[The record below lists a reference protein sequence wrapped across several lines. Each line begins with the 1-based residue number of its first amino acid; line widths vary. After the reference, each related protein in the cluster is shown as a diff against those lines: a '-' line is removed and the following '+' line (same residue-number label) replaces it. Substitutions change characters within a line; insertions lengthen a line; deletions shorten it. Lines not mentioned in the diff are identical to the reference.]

1 MEAKRKFAEYVR
13 SRKGWNC
20 TVVDGFNEY
29 ELGDENRLS
38 SVTFYQPK
46 DTAAEVSKTD
56 TESAVEEFTSEAR
69 LDSLRE
75 KLVDMPGL
83 FSQVLGHTSHAV
95 KEDISPEKLV
105 KIMNLVADLEKNI
118 LNLGSVVTEEDR
130 STDNSQQTS
139 EYSHAKTYE
148 NHE

>member
-75 KLVDMPGL
+75 KLVDML
-83 FSQVLGHTSHAV
+83 
-95 KEDISPEKLV
+95 SPEKLV

>member
-1 MEAKRKFAEYVR
+1 M
-13 SRKGWNC
+13 
-20 TVVDGFNEY
+20 DGFNEY
-29 ELGDENRLS
+29 ELGDENRIS

-56 TESAVEEFTSEAR
+56 TESAVEEFTSEAL

-83 FSQVLGHTSHAV
+83 FSQVLGHTSDAV

>member
-69 LDSLRE
+69 LDSLR
-75 KLVDMPGL
+75 KSSWICQGFSVRCSDTRPMP
-83 FSQVLGHTSHAV
+83 
-95 KEDISPEKLV
+95 
-105 KIMNLVADLEKNI
+105 
-118 LNLGSVVTEEDR
+118 
-130 STDNSQQTS
+130 
-139 EYSHAKTYE
+139 
-148 NHE
+148 

>member
-56 TESAVEEFTSEAR
+56 TVFIAPASMEQ
-69 LDSLRE
+69 
-75 KLVDMPGL
+75 DMDGDD
-83 FSQVLGHTSHAV
+83 V
-95 KEDISPEKLV
+95 
-105 KIMNLVADLEKNI
+105 
-118 LNLGSVVTEEDR
+118 VVTLRIKNVKKRKDP
-130 STDNSQQTS
+130 NVI
-139 EYSHAKTYE
+139 KLF
-148 NHE
+148 